1 MTARKRILLIGATG
15 SIGTSTI
22 EVIAEHLDELELVGI
37 AARQNAAQLEHI
49 QQSMQVK
56 HCVLTERDGDEA
68 LIEMLRNV
76 PADIVVMAM
85 VGSAGLRPTL
95 TAIEAG
101 MDVALANKEV
111 LVMAGE
117 FVMRAA
123 RTSGVRILPIDSE
136 HNAIFQCL
144 EGVPRKSDIRRLVL
158 TASGGP
164 FRDWTLDQMANATV
178 ADAMKH
184 PNWSM
189 GRKINVDS
197 ASMAN
202 KGLEMI
208 EARWLFDMPPERIDV
223 VVHPQSI
230 VHSMVEC
237 IDGSLLTQWSPPS
250 MTYAI
255 RHALFYPQRR
265 PSSTPGVDFNQ
276 ALDLNFSP
284 PDNQRFPCLRLAK
297 EALQKGGTA
306 PARFN
311 AANEIAVEHFLQKRL
326 PFLAI
331 PQVIE
336 HCLTN
341 GVQEWTANR
350 LEDILAAD
358 QTCRKQAAVFIA
370 DKFPSNPL
378 THDN

>member
-1 MTARKRILLIGATG
+1 MANRKRIHLIGATG
-15 SIGTSTI
+15 SIGTSAI
-22 EVIAEHLDELELVGI
+22 EVIREHADELELVGI

-49 QQSMQVK
+49 QESFKVG

-68 LIEMLRNV
+68 LIEMLQNV
-76 PADIVVMAM
+76 PADLVIMAM

-111 LVMAGE
+111 LVMAGA
-117 FVMRAA
+117 FVMQAA
-123 RTSGVRILPIDSE
+123 RAKGVRILPIDSE

-144 EGVPRKSDIRRLVL
+144 QGIPRPSDVRRLVL

-164 FRDWTLDQMANATV
+164 FREWTREQMSQATV
-178 ADAMKH
+178 ADAMNH
-184 PNWSM
+184 PNWDM

-208 EARWLFDMPPERIDV
+208 EAHWLFDLPPERIDV

-255 RHALFYPQRR
+255 RHVLFYPERR
-265 PSSTPGVDFNQ
+265 PAPTAGMDFSQ
-276 ALDLNFSP
+276 PIQLEFSP
-284 PDNQRFPCLRLAK
+284 PDTERFPCLRLARQ
-297 EALQKGGTA
+297 ALQKGGTA
-306 PARFN
+306 PACFN

-331 PQVIE
+331 PEVIE
-336 HCLTN
+336 HCLNN
-341 GVQEWTANR
+341 GVQSSG
-350 LEDILAAD
+350 LQLQDILE
-358 QTCRKQAAVFIA
+358 A
-370 DKFPSNPL
+370 DKACRVLAHNFIQNRFHAKFS
-378 THDN
+378 DA